1 MSSKGKGLEGPCIVL
16 DLRFGNPTVLFF
28 LFCVVRLTT

>member
-16 DLRFGNPTVLFF
+16 DLRFGNPTVLFLCF
-28 LFCVVRLTT
+28 VL